1 MSIEDGIDIRI
12 LIDVDIN
19 TGLDPDHP
27 NQGIEEISLAAHGI
41 EAIADDIDL
50 VQGIE
55 EEGIDLDLETED
67 IDIMIKFLFYF
78 YFYFLFFILF
88 YFILFLFFIFFFFFF
103 FFFFFYF
110 IFFFS
115 YFFNKIIKSK
125 FIFKYI
131 ETNYRNLKK
140 FKNSEIFLKL
150 KDNTNVLNTIYANI
164 RYRSSDDLLKHSYC

>member
-19 TGLDPDHP
+19 IGLDPDYP

-78 YFYFLFFILF
+78 
-88 YFILFLFFIFFFFFF
+88 
-103 FFFFFYF
+103 
-110 IFFFS
+110 
-115 YFFNKIIKSK
+115 FNKIIKSK

-131 ETNYRNLKK
+131 ETNYQNLKK

>member
-1 MSIEDGIDIRI
+1 MSIEDGIDIKI

-19 TGLDPDHP
+19 TGLDPDRL
-27 NQGIEEISLAAHGI
+27 NQRIEKISLAAHGI

-88 YFILFLFFIFFFFFF
+88 YFYYYYY
-103 FFFFFYF
+103 YF
-110 IFFFS
+110 IIFFS

-131 ETNYRNLKK
+131 ETNYQNLKE

-150 KDNTNVLNTIYANI
+150 KDNTNISNTIYANI